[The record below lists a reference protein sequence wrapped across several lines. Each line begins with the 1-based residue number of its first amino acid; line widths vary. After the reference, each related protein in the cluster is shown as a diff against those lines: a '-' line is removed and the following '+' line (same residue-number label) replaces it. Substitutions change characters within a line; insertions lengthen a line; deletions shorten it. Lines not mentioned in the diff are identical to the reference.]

1 MNKRL
6 RNEDETLEFGRTVL
20 AKLLRPGDCVAL
32 VGVLGAGKT
41 TLVRGILEGL
51 GHQGRVRSPTFNLIQ
66 LYDLDV
72 PVLHADLY
80 RLQKG
85 VVFDDLT
92 DHLVT
97 SITLIEWPDRS
108 PLLPYTHRIH
118 LMVDN
123 DEREL
128 VLENLFE

>member
-6 RNEDETLEFGRTVL
+6 RSEEETLEFGRTVL
-20 AKLLRPGDCVAL
+20 AKVLQPGDCVAL

-51 GHQGRVRSPTFNLIQ
+51 GHEGPARSPTFNLIQ
-66 LYDLDV
+66 TYDLEF

-80 RLQKG
+80 RLQAG
-85 VVFDDLT
+85 APLDDLS

-97 SITLIEWPDRS
+97 SITLIEWPDRAPS
-108 PLLPYTHRIH
+108 LPYTHRVH
-118 LMVDN
+118 LLVDGE
-123 DEREL
+123 ER
-128 VLENLFE
+128 VLALDTLLE

>member
-6 RNEDETLEFGRTVL
+6 RSEEETLEFGRTVL

-51 GHQGRVRSPTFNLIQ
+51 GHEGPARSPTFNLIQ
-66 LYDLDV
+66 TYDLEF

-80 RLQKG
+80 RLQAG
-85 VVFDDLT
+85 APLDDLS

-108 PLLPYTHRIH
+108 PSLPYTHRIH

-128 VLENLFE
+128 VLESLFE